1 MNKLNVQVI
10 LTSSIN
16 LHECGFWTLY
26 CKARRGKQPYLIF
39 LLFGNPDL
47 STLQCVI
54 INKSDD
60 KKTVRS
66 RLEDS
71 AVDY

>member
-1 MNKLNVQVI
+1 MIIFI
-10 LTSSIN
+10 LRSS
-16 LHECGFWTLY
+16 
-26 CKARRGKQPYLIF
+26 PYAF
-39 LLFGNPDL
+39 KV
-47 STLQCVI
+47 QCVI
-54 INKSDD
+54 TNKSDD

>member
-1 MNKLNVQVI
+1 MIKEVALMSQ
-10 LTSSIN
+10 T
-16 LHECGFWTLY
+16 
-26 CKARRGKQPYLIF
+26 F
-39 LLFGNPDL
+39 LKEVGRNG
-47 STLQCVI
+47 SKLQCVI

-60 KKTVRS
+60 KKTVTR

>member
-1 MNKLNVQVI
+1 MVI
-10 LTSSIN
+10 ENGANACRQWNNSMA
-16 LHECGFWTLY
+16 W
-26 CKARRGKQPYLIF
+26 
-39 LLFGNPDL
+39 
-47 STLQCVI
+47 LQCVI

-66 RLEDS
+66 RVEDS

>member
-1 MNKLNVQVI
+1 MLNEI
-10 LTSSIN
+10 
-16 LHECGFWTLY
+16 
-26 CKARRGKQPYLIF
+26 KAYALKHLIYNAF
-39 LLFGNPDL
+39 I
-47 STLQCVI
+47 LQCVI

>member
-1 MNKLNVQVI
+1 MSVL
-10 LTSSIN
+10 
-16 LHECGFWTLY
+16 
-26 CKARRGKQPYLIF
+26 QPF
-39 LLFGNPDL
+39 LV
-47 STLQCVI
+47 QCVI

-66 RLEDS
+66 RIEDS